1 MPLPCVIAIDPGS
14 KKCGLAAMTKDGVI
28 SVRRIVDTP
37 DIAAVVLEVRGDTD
51 VPVIVGDGT
60 GSRSVLRFL
69 TEVGIPADTVPERRT
84 SEMARRRYLTEHPAR
99 GWRRLIPLGLR
110 TPDQPYDDYVAVIL
124 AERHISGRRD

>member
-1 MPLPCVIAIDPGS
+1 
-14 KKCGLAAMTKDGVI
+14 MTKDGVI

-60 GSRSVLRFL
+60 GSRSVLQFL
-69 TEVGIPADTVPERRT
+69 TEFGIPAGTVPERRT